1 MTRFGLYRTGQ
12 NFVYYHEMNNTNRK
26 YPLIHPKNTEFTILL
41 SNNETAHFI
50 IQLLISLCIT
60 LCLYSI

>member
-26 YPLIHPKNTEFTILL
+26 YPLIHPKNTKFTILL

-60 LCLYSI
+60 LFY